1 MGYFAGLCKIIFCK
15 SYNGWSE
22 IKMKKKLTI
31 KNKKVKQLNI
41 NWTDKKNKYIYEI
54 SEEKS
59 GKKIGFKS
67 V

>member
-1 MGYFAGLCKIIFCK
+1 
-15 SYNGWSE
+15 
-22 IKMKKKLTI
+22 MKKKLTI